1 MTEVPL
7 HRAPSGSHLRL
18 TRRGRLIVLLLL
30 SGLLLAAFSMGR
42 VSSQAAGPERPP
54 RAVVVAPGDTL
65 WSIAAKASPQE
76 DPRVVVDR
84 IAEVN
89 HLDGATLRPGQ
100 RLLVPTG

>member
-7 HRAPSGSHLRL
+7 HQAPRGSRLRL
-18 TRRGRLIVLLLL
+18 TRRGRLTVLLLL
-30 SGLLLAAFSMGR
+30 SAMLLAAFSMGR

-54 RAVVVAPGDTL
+54 RAVVVVPGDTL
-65 WSIAAKASPQE
+65 WAIAAKAAPHE

-89 HLDGATLRPGQ
+89 HLDGAALRPGQ

>member
-1 MTEVPL
+1 MTEVSL
-7 HRAPSGSHLRL
+7 HRPESGSRLRL

-65 WSIAAKASPQE
+65 WSIAATSSPHQ
-76 DPRVVVDR
+76 DPRVVVQR

-89 HLDGATLRPGQ
+89 HLDGAALRPGQ
-100 RLLVPTG
+100 RLLIPTG